1 MKDILLIEID
11 PKPILADYVRK
22 YHIFRFLFE
31 KGTIPPPKFH
41 APRPEHS
48 ITFYIKDA
56 QKFNSVNSS
65 NVITYPHCVIN
76 GIYTTPIYRH
86 GGHDFLAIK
95 VVLQP
100 TALYLLTGLP
110 IKELTNTFIN
120 AEELW
125 GNEIR
130 MICEQLFNI
139 EKLETILVVI
149 ENFLE
154 NKFSKLKKTEH
165 PIDKVCQ
172 IILLKT
178 ENSTI
183 DLLASKSCLS
193 MRQFIRKFEER
204 IGVGAKTFS
213 RITQFDRTFRM
224 KNKQPNLNWLN
235 IALST
240 GYYDYQHLVK
250 DYKEFTNLTPPSF
263 FEKEQ
268 KSPERTFGL
277 FER

>member
-1 MKDILLIEID
+1 MEDILLIDID

-22 YHIFRFLFE
+22 YQVFRFFFE
-31 KGTIPPPKFH
+31 KETIPPSKFH

-56 QKFNSVNSS
+56 QKFSFQNSS
-65 NVITYPHCVIN
+65 TVITYPQCVIN

-86 GGHDFLAIK
+86 GGNDFLAIK

-120 AEELW
+120 AEEIW
-125 GNEIR
+125 RNEIR
-130 MICEQLFNI
+130 IICDQLRNI
-139 EKLETILVVI
+139 EKIDTMLEII
-149 ENFLE
+149 EKFLE
-154 NKFSKLKKTEH
+154 NQFSKTKKIVH
-165 PIDKVCQ
+165 PIDKVSQ
-172 IILLKT
+172 ILLLKSDNT
-178 ENSTI
+178 TL

-204 IGVGAKTFS
+204 IGVSAKTFA
-213 RITQFDRTFRM
+213 RVAHFDRTFRL
-224 KNKQPNLNWLN
+224 KNIQPNQNWLN

-240 GYYDYQHLVK
+240 GYYDYQHLAK
-250 DYKEFTNLTPPSF
+250 DYKEFTNFTPPSF
-263 FEKEQ
+263 FEQEQ